1 MKKIIIA
8 MSNNYLIKEIDNYK
22 EINYKSVQYREAILE
37 ILEKEKNINL
47 IFLDEKIPGQ
57 INIEKYNI
65 YFFIN

>member
-8 MSNNYLIKEIDNYK
+8 MSNNYLIKEINNYK

-47 IFLDEKIPGQ
+47 IFL
-57 INIEKYNI
+57 
-65 YFFIN
+65 